1 MIPLLSREETQK
13 RAKEVG
19 LGEDYAK
26 LNVFRMFLQNPVVAR
41 AAENLITTLMNR
53 NTIEARTRELI
64 ILRTA
69 WRAGSDYVFGRHLLR
84 ARSLKISEQEILG
97 VRDPDKCPS
106 YSDVDRA
113 VLKMADELHERAN
126 VSSATWA
133 VLEKNFTPGQLVELV
148 IAASN
153 WRMAAAL
160 FNAAKLPL
168 DDDIAAGWPEG
179 KRPPSAG

>member
-64 ILRTA
+64 ILRTTWPA
-69 WRAGSDYVFGRHLLR
+69 RSEDVFGRHLLH
-84 ARSLKISEQEILG
+84 ARSLKISDQEILG
-97 VRDPDKCPS
+97 ARAPDKSP
-106 YSDVDRA
+106 
-113 VLKMADELHERAN
+113 
-126 VSSATWA
+126 
-133 VLEKNFTPGQLVELV
+133 
-148 IAASN
+148 
-153 WRMAAAL
+153 
-160 FNAAKLPL
+160 
-168 DDDIAAGWPEG
+168 
-179 KRPPSAG
+179 

>member
-1 MIPLLSREETQK
+1 MIPLLSPEETQK

-19 LGEDYAK
+19 IGEQYAK

-53 NTIEARTRELI
+53 NTIEERTRELI

-69 WRAGSDYVFGRHLLR
+69 WRTGSDYEFGRHLLR
-84 ARSLKISEQEILG
+84 ARSLNMSEQEILG

-106 YSDVDRA
+106 YSEVDRA

-126 VSSATWA
+126 VSPATWA
-133 VLEKNFTPGQLVELV
+133 VLEKKFTSGQLVELV
-148 IAASN
+148 IAEGN

-160 FNAAKLPL
+160 FNVAKLPL
-168 DDDIAAGWPEG
+168 DEDIAAGWPEG

>member
-69 WRAGSDYVFGRHLLR
+69 WRAGSASSAARAQPENFRAGDPRR
-84 ARSLKISEQEILG
+84 AR
-97 VRDPDKCPS
+97 P
-106 YSDVDRA
+106 
-113 VLKMADELHERAN
+113 
-126 VSSATWA
+126 
-133 VLEKNFTPGQLVELV
+133 
-148 IAASN
+148 
-153 WRMAAAL
+153 
-160 FNAAKLPL
+160 
-168 DDDIAAGWPEG
+168 
-179 KRPPSAG
+179 

>member
-41 AAENLITTLMNR
+41 ATENLITTLMNR

-69 WRAGSDYVFGRHLLR
+69 WRAGSEYVFGRHLLR

-97 VRDPDKCPS
+97 VRDPDKCAA

-113 VLKMADELHERAN
+113 VLKMADELYERAN

>member
-1 MIPLLSREETQK
+1 
-13 RAKEVG
+13 
-19 LGEDYAK
+19 
-26 LNVFRMFLQNPVVAR
+26 
-41 AAENLITTLMNR
+41 
-53 NTIEARTRELI
+53 
-64 ILRTA
+64 
-69 WRAGSDYVFGRHLLR
+69 
-84 ARSLKISEQEILG
+84 
-97 VRDPDKCPS
+97 
-106 YSDVDRA
+106 
-113 VLKMADELHERAN
+113 
-126 VSSATWA
+126 

>member
-1 MIPLLSREETQK
+1 
-13 RAKEVG
+13 
-19 LGEDYAK
+19 
-26 LNVFRMFLQNPVVAR
+26 
-41 AAENLITTLMNR
+41 MNR

-69 WRAGSDYVFGRHLLR
+69 WRAGSEYVFGRHLLR

-97 VRDPDKCPS
+97 VRDPDKCAA
-106 YSDVDRA
+106 YSDVERA